1 MDIALFGERGANILW
16 LCSVLPQSDGFC
28 DIWRGLST
36 SSHVW
41 RRSRS
46 QRLLVRSQSRHLY
59 LYRSAQK
66 RLNCGAAPGVGESIL
81 CWPAATQRL
90 ENQSSNLILLARGS
104 GLSGEGSTTIDGV
117 GRDGIGGR
125 AAAVVG
131 GRRGAAIAGIGGR
144 LDVAPISASKFRS
157 VKDRSGACSGTV
169 SIRTG
174 RVAPPGG
181 RAMPSV
187 PLLAAVGVLEL
198 EAAPGRGRSLKA
210 TGGGL

>member
-66 RLNCGAAPGVGESIL
+66 RLNCGAAPGDGESIL

-90 ENQSSNLILLARGS
+90 ENQSSNLGRLARGT
-104 GLSGEGSTTIDGV
+104 GLSGEGSTTIGG

-131 GRRGAAIAGIGGR
+131 GRRGAAVAGIGGR
-144 LDVAPISASKFRS
+144 LDVAPMSASKFRS

-169 SIRTG
+169 SIRAG
-174 RVAPPGG
+174 RVAPLYG

-187 PLLAAVGVLEL
+187 PLLAAVGLLEL